1 MEIIAN
7 LFILFLIIL
16 LGYGCRR
23 YGLLPETGAQVIV
36 QLILNITLPALIL
49 VSMNLPYSRQLAA
62 SMMQIAVVAV
72 VFTLLVIVLARTTSR
87 LLPLEEV
94 QKRQWA
100 FALIFG
106 NVTFIGYPVA
116 YLVLGQQGIFLSA
129 IFDFVQSVLMFTYG
143 IYLLSA
149 DRSVISSVKKLL
161 WDPVIL
167 SLVLGIMLFVFRIS
181 LPGILQTALEKI
193 GSTTSVLS
201 MLAVGLLLQFRG
213 FKERS
218 VRYTQMLLASLK
230 LLILPVLFLVV
241 GSRLNLTQE
250 TYAVAGIM
258 IACPTAIMSTVLSE
272 KYADSGQYAAG
283 SVFLTHLLCLI
294 TLPLILKLGGII

>member
-1 MEIIAN
+1 MGIIAN

-23 YGLLPETGAQVIV
+23 YRLLPEMGAQVIV

-49 VSMNLPYSRQLAA
+49 VSMNLHYSMQLAT
-62 SMMQIAVVAV
+62 SMMQIALVAV
-72 VFTLLVIVLARTTSR
+72 IFTVLVIVLARISSR
-87 LLPLEEV
+87 RLPLEDV
-94 QKRQWA
+94 QKRQWS

-116 YLVLGQQGIFLSA
+116 YLLLGQEGIFLSA
-129 IFDFVQSVLMFTYG
+129 IFDFVQSVIMFSYG

-149 DRSVISSVKKLL
+149 DRRVIYSVKKLML
-161 WDPVIL
+161 DPVIL
-167 SLVLGIMLFVFRIS
+167 SLVLGLTLFMFRIS

-201 MLAVGLLLQFRG
+201 MLAVGLLLQFSG

-218 VRYTQMLLASLK
+218 VRYTQLLLAFLK
-230 LLILPVLFLVV
+230 LLGLPALFLLV
-241 GSRLNLTQE
+241 GSKLNLTYE
-250 TYAVAGIM
+250 TYTVAVVM
-258 IACPTAIMSTVLSE
+258 IACPTAILSTVLSE
-272 KYADSGQYAAG
+272 KHTDTGQYAAG
-283 SVFLTHLLCLI
+283 SVFLTHLLSLI